1 MHFFPT
7 WVNNANYKHD
17 TVNIKTLISVGFPD
31 TKTYK
36 SWGKKRDYDAYHCTG
51 KHIGHKVPKNCHHF
65 LYLHRS
71 EYSDDFEIFVCK
83 RNYYKWC

>member
-36 SWGKKRDYDAYHCTG
+36 SSGKKEIMMLTIVQENILDIRCQKIAF
-51 KHIGHKVPKNCHHF
+51 IF
-65 LYLHRS
+65 LDLHRS

-83 RNYYKWC
+83 RNNYK